1 MSEDNNGNRNSIKPV
16 AKRVKMDNSKS
27 LNLIQGRSKVR
38 GDKENTITEV
48 DKRDINV
55 FGINN
60 NKAVIKKKKD
70 ENSNSINYF
79 KNQNK

>member
-27 LNLIQGRSKVR
+27 LNLIQGRSRVR
-38 GDKENTITEV
+38 GDKENIITEV
-48 DKRDINV
+48 DKRDINA

-60 NKAVIKKKKD
+60 NKTVIKKKKN
-70 ENSNSINYF
+70 ENGNDINYF

>member
-16 AKRVKMDNSKS
+16 AKKVKMDNSKS
-27 LNLIQGRSKVR
+27 LNLIQGRSKVK
-38 GDKENTITEV
+38 GTGENTITEV
-48 DKRDINV
+48 DKRDINA

-60 NKAVIKKKKD
+60 NKTVIKKKKD
-70 ENSNSINYF
+70 ENSNNINYF